1 MTSCTRVEREGFAWV
16 QRVKLCILPWN
27 ASGWISARNGRNERR
42 MGFASS
48 HDGELLR
55 LVNNG
60 QLIFFRGNVFGGIAF
75 TSLNVFWIAC
85 GLFVIAGSRI
95 FRTS

>member
-1 MTSCTRVEREGFAWV
+1 MTGCTRVERKGFAWV

-27 ASGWISARNGRNERR
+27 ASGWIPAWNGRNVRHI
-42 MGFASS
+42 GFASS

-60 QLIFFRGNVFGGIAF
+60 QLIFVRSNVFGGFAF
-75 TSLNVFWIAC
+75 TSLNGFWVGC
-85 GLFVIAGSRI
+85 GLFIIAGCRV
-95 FRTS
+95 FRMS